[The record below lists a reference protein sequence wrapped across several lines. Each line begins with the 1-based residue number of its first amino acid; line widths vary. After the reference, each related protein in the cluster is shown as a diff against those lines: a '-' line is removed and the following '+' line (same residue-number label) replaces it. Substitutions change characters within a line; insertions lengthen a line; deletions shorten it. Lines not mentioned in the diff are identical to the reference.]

1 MHLILAFEVRIDVQ
15 AMGDVTFIL
24 DNNYILEFKDCLYVS
39 KSKKNL
45 TLVSSIFKQNYSLV
59 FFLYIINRFLLK
71 WMICLYA

>member
-59 FFLYIINRFLLK
+59 FFIYIINRFLLK
-71 WMICLYA
+71 